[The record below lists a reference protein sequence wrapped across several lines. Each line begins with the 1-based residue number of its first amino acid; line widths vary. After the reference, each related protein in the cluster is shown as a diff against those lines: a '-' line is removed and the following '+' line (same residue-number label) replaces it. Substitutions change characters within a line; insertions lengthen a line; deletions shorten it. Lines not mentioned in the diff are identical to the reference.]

1 MMDTWAEGDS
11 YERFM
16 GRWSRLVAQEFVG
29 WLDVSADS
37 AWVDVGCGTGALTSA
52 IADSARP
59 ARLAGVDPSP
69 GFIAAALERLG
80 GRADLRVGDANSLPF
95 PSAEFD
101 AAVSGLALNFM
112 PDPHGAVGEMQRVT
126 LKGGVV
132 GAYVWDYADGMQ
144 MIRTFWDVAVDLDP
158 SIGQLD
164 EAKRFP
170 LCDPDRLSELFKET
184 GLDEVEAGALEVPTV
199 FDGFEEYWTPF
210 LGGQG
215 PAPTYVSSLSDDHRR
230 RLETRLESELPVSS
244 DGVIRLTARAWTVRG
259 VVRD

>member
-1 MMDTWAEGDS
+1 
-11 YERFM
+11 
-16 GRWSRLVAQEFVG
+16 
-29 WLDVSADS
+29 
-37 AWVDVGCGTGALTSA
+37 
-52 IADSARP
+52 
-59 ARLAGVDPSP
+59 
-69 GFIAAALERLG
+69 
-80 GRADLRVGDANSLPF
+80 
-95 PSAEFD
+95 
-101 AAVSGLALNFM
+101 
-112 PDPHGAVGEMQRVT
+112 
-126 LKGGVV
+126 
-132 GAYVWDYADGMQ
+132 

-215 PAPTYVSSLSDDHRR
+215 PAPTYASSLSDDHRR